1 MLTQV
6 ESRRFSSAIILLV
19 ATLGGLGGV
28 ARADAGDAA
37 VFEVRFDRK
46 LRDEPFT
53 GRVLIFLSAE
63 RSGEPRLT
71 HNWLSREPI
80 LSQDV
85 SDWAPGQPL
94 QLKRLQGYPYE
105 LGKIP
110 SGKYAVQAVM
120 HTNIDRPHSGRAAG
134 NLYSR
139 AKTIDFDA
147 NTSGVIRLRIG
158 RKVKEDRHDVDTE
171 NAKSVRIRSE
181 CLSKFHGRDVFLRCM
196 VALPT
201 AYRENPTK
209 KFPALYVIP
218 GFGGDEREAMM
229 YSSFL
234 GSSKTPFVRIGLDA
248 MCPLGHHV
256 FADSDNNGPY
266 GRALVEELIPHLEK
280 EFRLISEPTARLLTG
295 HSSGGWSSLWLQI
308 TYPEYFGGTWSTS
321 PDSVDFRD
329 FCGLDLYDAKTNFFT
344 QSSGTPWPI
353 MRQGGSIKL
362 LLRDFAR
369 MEDVLGPGG
378 QMQSFEAVF
387 GPRGEDGAPVPL
399 WDRRT
404 GKIDPEVVKAWRRY
418 DITDKLRREWK
429 TLGPKLTGKITV
441 IIGDAD
447 NFYLNGATELLK
459 KALAELGSDAR
470 VIIEPER
477 DHGSIMFSPSFRAM
491 MDEMS
496 AKFAASHPEFEIESK
511 ISTTQGTSNDD

>member
-1 MLTQV
+1 MVTRV
-6 ESRRFSSAIILLV
+6 ESRRISSAVILLI
-19 ATLGGLGGV
+19 AALGGMGGI
-28 ARADAGDAA
+28 ARADVGGAA

-46 LRDEPFT
+46 LRDRPFT

-85 SDWAPGQPL
+85 SNWEPGKPL
-94 QLKRLQGYPYE
+94 RLSHLQGYPYE
-105 LGKIP
+105 LAEIP

-120 HTNIDRPHSGRAAG
+120 HTNIDQPHSGKAAG

-139 AKTIDFDA
+139 SKTLDFDA
-147 NTSGVIRLRIG
+147 KTSGVIRLKIG
-158 RKVKEDRHDVDTE
+158 RKEKEGRPDVDTE

-196 VALPT
+196 VSLPT
-201 AYRENPTK
+201 AYLENPTK
-209 KFPALYVIP
+209 RFPALYVIP
-218 GFGGDEREAMM
+218 GFGGDDRMAMM

-280 EFRLISEPTARLLTG
+280 AFRLIAEPTARFLTG

-308 TYPEYFGGTWSTS
+308 TQPDYFGGTWSTS
-321 PDSVDFRD
+321 PDSVDFHN
-329 FCGLDLYDAKTNFFT
+329 FSGLDLYNRRTNFFT

-353 MRQGGSIKL
+353 MRQGNSIKL
-362 LLRDFAR
+362 LLKDFAG

-387 GPRGEDGAPVPL
+387 GPRGEDGVPVPL

-404 GKIDPEVVKAWRRY
+404 GKIDPETVKAWRRY
-418 DITDKLRREWK
+418 DITDKVRREWK
-429 TLGPKLTGKITV
+429 TLGPKVAGKITV
-441 IIGDAD
+441 ITGDAD

-459 KALAELGSDAR
+459 RALAELGSDAR

-477 DHGSIMFSPSFRAM
+477 DHGTIMFAPSFRAM
-491 MDEMS
+491 TDEMS

-511 ISTTQGTSNDD
+511 IATTQGTSSSD

>member
-6 ESRRFSSAIILLV
+6 ESRRFSSAAILLV
-19 ATLGGLGGV
+19 AALGGMGGV
-28 ARADAGDAA
+28 ARADAGEAA

-63 RSGEPRLT
+63 RSGEPRLA
-71 HNWLSREPI
+71 HHWLSREPI

-85 SDWAPGQPL
+85 SDWAPGEPL
-94 QLKRLQGYPYE
+94 QLKHLKGYPYE
-105 LGKIP
+105 LAEIP
-110 SGKYAVQAVM
+110 EGKYAVQAVM
-120 HTNIDRPHSGRAAG
+120 HTNVDQPHSGKAAG

-139 AKTIDFDA
+139 TKTVDFDA
-147 NTSGVIRLRIG
+147 NTSGVIRIKISRE
-158 RKVKEDRHDVDTE
+158 VKEDRHDVNSE

-181 CLSKFHGRDVFLRCM
+181 CLSKFHGRDVFLRCFLS
-196 VALPT
+196 LPT
-201 AYRENPTK
+201 AYLENPTK

-218 GFGGDEREAMM
+218 GFGGDDRMAMM

-234 GSSKTPFVRIGLDA
+234 GPSKAPFVRIGLDA

-280 EFRLISEPTARLLTG
+280 EFRLIPEPTARFLTG

-308 TYPEYFGGTWSTS
+308 THPDYFGGTWSTS
-321 PDSVDFRD
+321 PDSVDYHNFS
-329 FCGLDLYDAKTNFFT
+329 GLNLYDAKANFFT

-353 MRQGGSIKL
+353 MRQSGTIKL
-362 LLRDFAR
+362 LLRDFAT

-378 QMQSFEAVF
+378 QMHSFEAVF

-404 GKIDPEVVKAWRRY
+404 GKIDREVVKAWRRY

-429 TLGPKLTGKITV
+429 TLGPKLKGKITV

-459 KALAELGSDAR
+459 KSLAELGSDAR
-470 VIIEPER
+470 VIIEPDR
-477 DHGSIMFSPSFRAM
+477 DHGSIMFAPSFRAM
-491 MDEMS
+491 TDEMS

-511 ISTTQGTSNDD
+511 NATTQGTSSDD